1 MSELTKVL
9 RTEICRVAK
18 KEARGLVEPVRK
30 SSSAAKR
37 ELVALKRRVAGLER
51 ALSILKKS
59 TRNPAAAFKP
69 VGPARAIR
77 FTARGVRAQRDRL
90 GMPTDNPELIAYAKV
105 AQANGQTHPNAVLV
119 VVNLDF
125 HHVQSGWVTLDL
137 DALHLDASQPFHV
150 HALRG
155 ETPRRKRLARP
166 VGRG

>member
-1 MSELTKVL
+1 MSELAKVL
-9 RTEICRVAK
+9 RTEISRVAK

-90 GMPTDNPELIAYAKV
+90 GMSAEDFGKLLGV
-105 AQANGQTHPNAVLV
+105 SSQAIYNWEHGAARPRTAL
-119 VVNLDF
+119 LD
-125 HHVQSGWVTLDL
+125 
-137 DALHLDASQPFHV
+137 
-150 HALRG
+150 
-155 ETPRRKRLARP
+155 RLAVVRAI
-166 VGRG
+166 GKREARARLRSLDGGGG

>member
-90 GMPTDNPELIAYAKV
+90 GMSAEDFGKLLGV
-105 AQANGQTHPNAVLV
+105 SSQAIYNWEHGAARPRTAL
-119 VVNLDF
+119 LD
-125 HHVQSGWVTLDL
+125 
-137 DALHLDASQPFHV
+137 
-150 HALRG
+150 
-155 ETPRRKRLARP
+155 RLAVVRAI
-166 VGRG
+166 GKREARARLRSLDGGGG

>member
-9 RTEICRVAK
+9 RTEISRVAK
-18 KEARGLVEPVRK
+18 KEARGLVEPARK

-51 ALSILKKS
+51 ALSILRKS

-90 GMPTDNPELIAYAKV
+90 GMSAEDFGKLLGV
-105 AQANGQTHPNAVLV
+105 SSQAIYNWEHGAARPRTAL
-119 VVNLDF
+119 LD
-125 HHVQSGWVTLDL
+125 
-137 DALHLDASQPFHV
+137 
-150 HALRG
+150 
-155 ETPRRKRLARP
+155 RLAVVRAI
-166 VGRG
+166 GKREARARLRSLDGGGG